1 MDLRENG
8 AFKIFYLQH
17 FKTITNFCNAYL
29 KDMEAARDVA
39 QESFF
44 RLYQNREQIY
54 FEDYAKTWVY
64 MVARN
69 ICVDHLR
76 HQKFQSGDLK
86 DIQETFLSDNYFL
99 DQITQQEVIY
109 HIQTAVNS
117 LSEQTRKITLLSLQG
132 KSNAEIAE
140 ILNISINSVK
150 TLKKLA
156 YKKLRNILKNEY
168 VLFLLTGFF

>member
-1 MDLRENG
+1 MDLRDNR
-8 AFKIFYLQH
+8 AFKTFYLQY
-17 FKTITNFCNAYL
+17 FKTITNFCNGYL
-29 KDMEAARDVA
+29 KDVEIARDVA

-44 RLYQNREQIY
+44 RLYQNRAQTYSE
-54 FEDYAKTWVY
+54 EYARTWLY

-76 HQKFQSGDLK
+76 RQKFQSGDLT
-86 DIQETFLSDNYFL
+86 DIPETFLSDNYFL
-99 DQITQQEVIY
+99 DQITQQEVIQN
-109 HIQTAVNS
+109 IQTAINS

-140 ILNISINSVK
+140 TLNISVNSVK

-156 YKKLRNILKNEY
+156 YKKLRDILKNEY